1 MIADRQLLADADRRL
16 LADADRRLLAD
27 ADADRR
33 LLADADADADRRLL
47 ADADADADADREP
60 LLGIRLASGE
70 PYSAARR
77 KDLYFFHRQLA
88 RLSIATS

>member
-16 LADADRRLLAD
+16 LADADRRLL
-27 ADADRR
+27 
-33 LLADADADADRRLL
+33 ADADADRRLL